1 MSMTLTQILAL
12 VGELDDSPGSE
23 TPRERFRRFLKDNA
37 KDAGQL
43 RDYIQE
49 CLSKPGT
56 QYNRALQDLGNYIG
70 SFLGFDVVFGR
81 YQGVQ
86 GELGFDGHWKSPKD
100 FHIVTEIKTT
110 DAYAIKAATL
120 TGYVDGL
127 ISEKKIPSWDCA
139 LGLYIVGRPDAEL
152 KQLDNAIIAEKR
164 TDRLRVITVESL
176 LSLAEIMTKYDLT
189 HQAVLDILRPSGP
202 RIDSVVELIAGLVAE
217 SQDETAAVPQ
227 AKPAGASQGDK
238 LQPVPSTP
246 ASENLETGGIN
257 FWLTPVKSYDDET
270 AEECIA
276 ELVGKEHYY
285 AFGPRTA
292 GRKHMKAGDHIGFYA
307 TTKGIVAHATLSS
320 PPQIRPRPDGSTCE
334 DFPWVCSL
342 KDASLY
348 LDKPVALDAKLRQQL
363 DAFKG
368 RNPEQGW
375 AWFVQATRKVSPHDF
390 DLMTLR

>member
-1 MSMTLTQILAL
+1 MNMTLTQILAL
-12 VGELDDSPGSE
+12 VGELDDSPGDK
-23 TPRERFRRFLKDNA
+23 TPRERFRGFLKENA

-49 CLSKPGT
+49 CLIKSGS

-70 SFLGFDVVFGR
+70 SFLGFDVIFGR

-86 GELGFDGHWKSPKD
+86 GQLGFDGHWKSPKN

-110 DAYAIKAATL
+110 DAYVIKTATL
-120 TGYVDGL
+120 VGYVDGL

-152 KQLDNAIIAEKR
+152 RQLDNAIIAEKR
-164 TDRLRVITVESL
+164 TDQLRVITVESL
-176 LSLAEIMTKYDLT
+176 LSLAEIMTRYDLT
-189 HQAVLDILRPSGP
+189 HQTILDILRPSGP
-202 RIDSVVELIAGLVAE
+202 RIDPVVELIAGLVAE
-217 SQDETAAVPQ
+217 PPEPSGETP
-227 AKPAGASQGDK
+227 
-238 LQPVPSTP
+238 PVPTD
-246 ASENLETGGIN
+246 GIA
-257 FWLTPVKSYDDET
+257 FWLTPVKSEDDGT
-270 AEECIA
+270 AEECIEA
-276 ELVGKEHYY
+276 LVGKEHWY
-285 AFGPRTA
+285 AFGRRAA
-292 GRKHMKAGDHIGFYA
+292 GRKHMKAGDRIGFYA

-320 PPQIRPRPDGSTCE
+320 PPQKIPRPDGSTSE

-348 LDKPVALDAKLRQQL
+348 LDKPVVLDAELRQQL

-368 RNPEQGW
+368 RNPEQVW

-390 DLMTLR
+390 QLLTRR